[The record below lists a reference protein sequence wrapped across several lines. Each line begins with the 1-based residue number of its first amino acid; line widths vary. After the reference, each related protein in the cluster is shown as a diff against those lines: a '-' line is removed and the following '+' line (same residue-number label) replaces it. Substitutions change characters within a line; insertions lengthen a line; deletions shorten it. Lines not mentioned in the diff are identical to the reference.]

1 MNITTTSELAFS
13 ASASEK
19 GLPSIVVREKV
30 GAAAPMLGAGLS
42 AMAEP
47 AARQTRQR
55 AAARAERTFIANI
68 SLTHP
73 QDADGEK
80 NSPSVGPSPNPDRAE
95 PDPRPG
101 RAAAGLPDRTSTRT
115 GRPR

>member
-1 MNITTTSELAFS
+1 MNITTTSELDFS

-19 GLPSIVVREKV
+19 GLPSIVVREKA
-30 GAAAPMLGAGLS
+30 GAAAPMLGAGVS
-42 AMAEP
+42 AWADP
-47 AARQTRQR
+47 AARTTRQR
-55 AAARAERTFIANI
+55 AARAERTFIANI

-80 NSPSVGPSPNPDRAE
+80 NSPVRSAIAEPAGRAE

-101 RAAAGLPDRTSTRT
+101 RAAAGPPDRTSRRT
-115 GRPR
+115 CMPR